1 MQDEIEEK
9 SKIIEQLKAD
19 IEKKQREFD
28 EIQLTLREAI
38 HEGKSLDNCIDDREK
53 VILKLEGQL
62 KRNNPSLKG
71 KPRKSKTT
79 AGPRPNEPSIG
90 DEIDK
95 LFNKHI
101 QANECEIP
109 VKKVGGGYYM
119 FGTKKVYS
127 KIMNGK
133 LVIRV
138 GGGYMVVD
146 EFIQT
151 YGELEMIKIQAM
163 KGASGD
169 LIQEENSISFSKKK
183 NLSLKRK
190 SKSPKKRITSQ
201 ISLEE
206 SEPIFK
212 K

>member
-1 MQDEIEEK
+1 
-9 SKIIEQLKAD
+9 
-19 IEKKQREFD
+19 
-28 EIQLTLREAI
+28 
-38 HEGKSLDNCIDDREK
+38 
-53 VILKLEGQL
+53 
-62 KRNNPSLKG
+62 
-71 KPRKSKTT
+71 
-79 AGPRPNEPSIG
+79 
-90 DEIDK
+90 
-95 LFNKHI
+95 
-101 QANECEIP
+101 
-109 VKKVGGGYYM
+109 M

-183 NLSLKRK
+183 NFYNHPPFSSFESLPYNFLIAAPCPLIRNKYDRLV
-190 SKSPKKRITSQ
+190 P
-201 ISLEE
+201 
-206 SEPIFK
+206 
-212 K
+212 